1 MKKKADLYKQPTE
14 KIFKQTKIFEVINP
28 KLVQAPPTTSLKE
41 TVALMQRQKSS
52 YVVIAKNKKVAGI
65 FTEVD
70 LVRKVLDQKINWASP
85 VSQFMTP
92 DPVTLS
98 PNDSISKALATME
111 QHRLYYVPLVNDL
124 GNLVNVLSVR
134 TLLRFLAEFY
144 PAEIYNLP
152 PDPDQV
158 LTTPEGG

>member
-65 FTEVD
+65 CTEED
-70 LVRKVLDQKINWASP
+70 LVRKVLDQKINEAAK
-85 VSQFMTP
+85 
-92 DPVTLS
+92 LR
-98 PNDSISKALATME
+98 PNCLPALAT
-111 QHRLYYVPLVNDL
+111 VPPPAMIQEALAVRASQ
-124 GNLVNVLSVR
+124 NLQEPMFR
-134 TLLRFLAEFY
+134 TLLRIRRVWTANGRL
-144 PAEIYNLP
+144 
-152 PDPDQV
+152 
-158 LTTPEGG
+158 